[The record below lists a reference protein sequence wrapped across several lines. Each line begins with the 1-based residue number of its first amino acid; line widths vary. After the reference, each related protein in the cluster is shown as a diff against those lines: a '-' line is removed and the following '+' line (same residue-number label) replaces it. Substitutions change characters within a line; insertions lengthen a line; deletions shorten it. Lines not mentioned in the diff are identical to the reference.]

1 MLNLRRKSRMR
12 HRIRTATLLSLAF
25 VAVAAQAANL
35 VENPDFSDALEGWSV
50 GPAGAISLKANDG
63 LPSAP
68 SLDLAASG
76 TDVGSAVSSCIPID
90 DSVNVDFHAFV
101 KGVTGLTAVGLF
113 VYSDGAC
120 TTSIQ
125 TLSTQ
130 AFRVGNAWFPIGFNE
145 TELPAGTGSV
155 QVFLAVAAGTGG
167 TTAETLFDHVAFG
180 RTGTLEDAIPI
191 AQEGLTGTWYN
202 PDRSG
207 QGFEFVI
214 DPGSNGGNASLFG
227 AWFTYDTI
235 AGGPNSQRWFSLQ
248 ATFPPDTTTAN
259 VTIYQNL
266 GGNFDAPPATSAIEV
281 GRGSLTFFSCD
292 SALFTYGFNAGLVG
306 ATVLRNLLPNVECG
320 GTGTPPPTDYGLSG
334 TWYDPNTSGQGIVA
348 EVNPVNAQVFVGWY
362 TYSLDQGSGG
372 AGQQRW
378 FSAQG
383 AYDVGTASMDL
394 TIYSS
399 TNGTFDS
406 DDTSVS
412 TVPVGLAT
420 LTFVT
425 CSTATLDYAF
435 TDGEFAGQVD
445 SIDLVRLGPALASCP
460 LDP

>member
-1 MLNLRRKSRMR
+1 MR
-12 HRIRTATLLSLAF
+12 DRIRTATLLSLAF
-25 VAVAAQAANL
+25 AAVAAQAANL
-35 VENPDFSDALEGWSV
+35 IENPDFSDALEGWSV
-50 GPAGAISLKANDG
+50 GPAGAISLKASDG
-63 LPSAP
+63 LPAAP

-76 TDVGSAVSSCIPID
+76 TEVGSAVSSCIPID
-90 DSVNVDFHAFV
+90 ASASVDFHAFV

-113 VYSDGAC
+113 VYSDAAC

-130 AFRVGNAWFPIGFNE
+130 AFRVGHAWFPIGFNE
-145 TELPAGTGSV
+145 TELPDGTGSV
-155 QVFLAVAAGTGG
+155 QVFLAVAAGTGDAA
-167 TTAETLFDHVAFG
+167 AETLFDHVAFG
-180 RTGTLEDAIPI
+180 PTGTLDDAIPI

-235 AGGPNSQRWFSLQ
+235 AGGPSSQRWFSLQ
-248 ATFPPDTTTAN
+248 ATFSPDTTTAN

-281 GRGSLTFFSCD
+281 GRGSLTFFSCE

-320 GTGTPPPTDYGLSG
+320 GTGTPPPSDYGLSG

-383 AYDVGTASMDL
+383 AYDVGADRMDL
-394 TIYSS
+394 VVYAS
-399 TNGTFDS
+399 TGGEFDS
-406 DDTSVS
+406 SEG
-412 TVPVGLAT
+412 TVTTEPVGTAT
-420 LTFVT
+420 LTFLT
-425 CSTATLDYAF
+425 CFDATLDYTF
-435 TDGEFAGQVD
+435 TDGELAGLSG
-445 SIDLVRLGPALASCP
+445 SIDLTRLGRALASCP
-460 LDP
+460 LTR